1 MMKILSLKWYHMI
14 IIMLL
19 TLVATY
25 FVSNVL
31 CGIYAVLVMMSSLYW
46 ISKFKVAKQQF
57 IQHPDSFRST
67 TCEFNNE
74 DSKNINK
81 DI

>member
-1 MMKILSLKWYHMI
+1 MKILSLKWYHMV

-25 FVSNVL
+25 FVNNVL
-31 CGIYAVLVMMSSLYW
+31 CGIYAILAMMSSLYW
-46 ISKFKVAKQQF
+46 ISKFKVAKQQL
-57 IQHPDSFRST
+57 IKHPDSFRST
-67 TCEFNNE
+67 TCESNNV
-74 DSKNINK
+74 DSRNINK

>member
-1 MMKILSLKWYHMI
+1 MKILSLKWYHMA

-31 CGIYAVLVMMSSLYW
+31 CGIYAVFVMMSSLYW

-67 TCEFNNE
+67 ICESNNGNN
-74 DSKNINK
+74 KNINK

>member
-1 MMKILSLKWYHMI
+1 MMKILSLKWYHMV

-19 TLVATY
+19 TLVTTY
-25 FVSNVL
+25 FVNNAL
-31 CGIYAVLVMMSSLYW
+31 CGIYAVFAMVSSLYW

-57 IQHPDSFRST
+57 IKHLDSFRST
-67 TCEFNNE
+67 TCESNNG